1 MFSLFLVES
10 KRQWTIF
17 RRYPIEA
24 FAGVLVFT
32 IIFIGLFAGS
42 KYLAGSHNNFGNR
55 LDQVVAG
62 YVLWLVTTG
71 LFAGPGSQLTEDAR
85 SGILEQLFV
94 APHNFTLFSVMRIFS
109 GLIQHLLLI
118 VVVLTIIG
126 LITGSRLDY
135 HPAELIPFV
144 GVILAASG
152 LGLAVA
158 AYAMSVKQVGAIL
171 GIGQFLLLAFVVTPV
186 ASISHWGAWFSLIVP
201 INPASQLLQSELAIG
216 HTASPYET
224 AAAIGNGLAYFAL
237 GACLLEYSSRRARRL
252 AAIGGF

>member
-1 MFSLFLVES
+1 MLSLFLIES

-17 RRYPIEA
+17 KRYPIEA

-42 KYLAGSHNNFGNR
+42 KYLAGAQSNFGSR
-55 LDQVVAG
+55 LDEVVAG

-94 APHNFTLFSVMRIFS
+94 APHNFTAFSVLRIFS
-109 GLIQHLLLI
+109 GLLQHLLLI
-118 VVVLTIIG
+118 VIVLTVIC

-135 HPAELIPFV
+135 HPLELVPFA
-144 GVILAASG
+144 GVVLAASG

-158 AYAMSVKQVGAIL
+158 AYAMTVKQVGAIL
-171 GIGQFLLLAFVVTPV
+171 GIGQFLLMAFVVTPI
-186 ASISHWGAWFSLIVP
+186 ASFGRWGAWLSSIVP
-201 INPASQLLQSELAIG
+201 INPASQLLQNELATG
-216 HTASPYET
+216 HGAS
-224 AAAIGNGLAYFAL
+224 ALQILVALGNGVAYFLL
-237 GACLLEYSSRRARRL
+237 GAFLLELSSQRARRL
-252 AAIGGF
+252 ANIGGF